1 MTYNR
6 RADSF
11 VRNGK
16 VNVGT
21 VAAVELQDWPYRR
34 THLLTLHVGG
44 VTGNTESQESNK
56 RRDDRVIPTGAAP
69 LVFPPARRRAYRRR
83 SKCQSGDE
91 LPRIRL
97 TPPATQSSAQRD
109 WLCAREPSRRE
120 ARRSTRAR
128 RRT

>member
-1 MTYNR
+1 MLPRSGQLVEHLIPILHWLAIQFHNHMPYNR

-69 LVFPPARRRAYRRR
+69 LVFPPARRGAYRRR

-91 LPRIRL
+91 LPVHRL
-97 TPPATQSSAQRD
+97 
-109 WLCAREPSRRE
+109 
-120 ARRSTRAR
+120 
-128 RRT
+128 

>member
-1 MTYNR
+1 MLPRSSQLVEHLIPILHWMAIQFHNHMPYNR

-69 LVFPPARRRAYRRR
+69 LV
-83 SKCQSGDE
+83 SSGTAASIS
-91 LPRIRL
+91 P
-97 TPPATQSSAQRD
+97 TQ
-109 WLCAREPSRRE
+109 
-120 ARRSTRAR
+120 
-128 RRT
+128 